1 MNELCVCHESQLYVY
16 LLLAVCH
23 YYCMYSKVYVCACHD
38 YVCVSSVRM
47 FRDHSLILCARA
59 CPRLHNLRHACV
71 SSVPHG
77 LVLTP
82 N

>member
-1 MNELCVCHESQLYVY
+1 MNELCACHESQLYVY
-16 LLLAVCH
+16 LLLEVCH

-38 YVCVSSVRM
+38 CVCVSSVRM
-47 FRDHSLILCARA
+47 FRDHSLIFCAHE
-59 CPRLHNLRHACV
+59 CTRLHNLRHACV
-71 SSVPHG
+71 SSVPHS

>member
-1 MNELCVCHESQLYVY
+1 MNELCVCHESQLYVH

-23 YYCMYSKVYVCACHD
+23 YYCMFSKVYVCACHD
-38 YVCVSSVRM
+38 CECVSSVLM
-47 FRDHSLILCARA
+47 FRDHSLILCAHA